1 MEVPELWIRAT
12 SDGLVIGPFTKDQ
25 VRQMGRAGLINHES
39 SVRPGEMGRWHPASA
54 VKGLLP
60 DRPVATSVPRAPS
73 PAVGA
78 APIAAPVP
86 AGVKPAKAN
95 TPKATISK
103 SASET
108 PDTAPRSGALK
119 FVVLSVIAIGVLGG
133 VAAGGY
139 FMIRKSG
146 ISIPLLSASP
156 ADECAAA
163 EEASDQFV
171 MAIKASNTDI
181 AMESL
186 RSFLDVAE
194 KVLAPDFDA
203 RVKKLA
209 LADQVEVRK
218 KTLQILVFVLA
229 LGASHE
235 ATFGMDRAVN
245 AAIIKLRNG
254 LNFVNPAIT
263 SPAELALNK
272 KEIGAWEL
280 PPDIAERSA
289 KMAAETEI
297 AKNAIALAKE
307 AIRRS
312 KTKPAD
318 D

>member
-1 MEVPELWIRAT
+1 
-12 SDGLVIGPFTKDQ
+12 
-25 VRQMGRAGLINHES
+25 
-39 SVRPGEMGRWHPASA
+39 
-54 VKGLLP
+54 
-60 DRPVATSVPRAPS
+60 
-73 PAVGA
+73 
-78 APIAAPVP
+78 
-86 AGVKPAKAN
+86 
-95 TPKATISK
+95 
-103 SASET
+103 
-108 PDTAPRSGALK
+108 
-119 FVVLSVIAIGVLGG
+119 
-133 VAAGGY
+133 
-139 FMIRKSG
+139 
-146 ISIPLLSASP
+146 
-156 ADECAAA
+156 
-163 EEASDQFV
+163 

-218 KTLQILVFVLA
+218 KSLQILVFVLA

-297 AKNAIALAKE
+297 AKNATALAKE